1 MSLTPEKILPSL
13 AVVDLDRL
21 VANLGVVRRFARHSK
36 VMAVVKA
43 NAYGHGDVA
52 VAQTLVRNGVEWL
65 AVQMPEEA
73 IKLRQAG
80 VVAPILILGY
90 THAAYAADILHYYLT
105 PTIFDYQLAVEL
117 DRLSP
122 APVEVHIK
130 VDTGMSWA
138 GIAVKDAI
146 PFIKSVI
153 KLPKIVVAGLYT
165 HFACADCDGD
175 YTNMQGQLF
184 LDIVGKS
191 RELGLDPLLH
201 ACNSAGVVGYPQYH
215 FDMVRPGIMLYGIP
229 VGPLKEGDVLPV
241 LSWTTVVSDMKVLQ
255 PGESVSYGATYT
267 APTTRVIATVP
278 VGYADGWNWR
288 LKNGGHVIIKG
299 EKAPIVGRICMDQ
312 FMFDVTD
319 ITGIEVGDKVTLIGS
334 DSGVS
339 ITASDLAR
347 MTDTLSYE
355 ILTSLGGRTKF
366 RYNSTRK
373 EAKL

>member
-165 HFACADCDGD
+165 HFACADCDAD

-184 LDIVGKS
+184 LDIVSKS

-229 VGPLKEGDVLPV
+229 AGPLKKGDVLPV

-278 VGYADGWNWR
+278 VGYADGWPWR

-319 ITGIEVGDKVTLIGS
+319 ITGVEVGDKVTLIGS

-339 ITASDLAR
+339 VTASDLAR
-347 MTDTLSYE
+347 MADTLSYE

-373 EAKL
+373 EAEL